1 MNPLVFVAIYVLVCA
16 GAFLLGLRFFRM
28 TEPRGEITPDQARR
42 FGRLLMMGSTMLVV
56 FLAALWLH
64 GDLDLGPGTGS

>member
-1 MNPLVFVAIYVLVCA
+1 MLSNPLVFGSILARWPAL
-16 GAFLLGLRFFRM
+16 FLLGLRFFRM

-42 FGRLLMMGSTMLVV
+42 FGRLLMMGATMLIV

-64 GDLDLGPGTGS
+64 GDLELTRA